1 MKKTYCLFGFC
12 RSKQW
17 VKACDRNDLLE
28 KTPIELFNSYRVC
41 AKHFTNSMFLNDLR
55 NRLQPNSVP
64 MQLEPPEELEDL
76 SDEIDKNKDELSES
90 PDPVAKILSN
100 CVLRKF
106 LSIYE
111 APKIIIKNTIYVCDF
126 YTFRQLF

>member
-1 MKKTYCLFGFC
+1 MFAIFC

-64 MQLEPPEELEDL
+64 MQLEPPEDLEDF
-76 SDEIDKNKDELSES
+76 SDEVDKNKNELSES

-106 LSIYE
+106 SS
-111 APKIIIKNTIYVCDF
+111 
-126 YTFRQLF
+126 